1 MPYDKKKSFFH
12 KTQTKKLELA
22 TTIQNIKKNQ
32 KTIFSH
38 HELSLNGKK
47 ALRSTLN

>member
-1 MPYDKKKSFFH
+1 MPYDKKKNLFFI
-12 KTQTKKLELA
+12 KQTKKLELA

-38 HELSLNGKK
+38 HELSLSGKK